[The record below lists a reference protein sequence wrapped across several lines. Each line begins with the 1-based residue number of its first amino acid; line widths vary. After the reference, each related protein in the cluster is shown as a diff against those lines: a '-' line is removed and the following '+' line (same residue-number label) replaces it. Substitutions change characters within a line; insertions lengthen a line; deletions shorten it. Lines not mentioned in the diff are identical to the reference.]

1 MRVQAVRRRRE
12 CGDQRAATVHH
23 LELTL
28 KPMDSPQWKPLR
40 EEAFMSWHASQP
52 IDSVFGSLPCV
63 LRREFG
69 LSQYELRRV
78 FREIGRIPVPSQ

>member
-1 MRVQAVRRRRE
+1 MRVQAVRRRRG
-12 CGDQRAATVHH
+12 CGDERAATVW
-23 LELTL
+23 ELTL
-28 KPMDSPQWKPLR
+28 KPMDSPQWKPLS
-40 EEAFMSWHASQP
+40 EEAFVSWHASQP